1 MNQLGADILI
11 LTVILLAFDGCYL
24 YANTNMFRNLVFQI
38 QGKNMTIR
46 PESVVICYFAL
57 IVGLY
62 YFIIKD
68 NKSPL
73 EAFLL
78 GVVIYG
84 VYDST
89 NYATLTNY
97 TASFALKDTL
107 WGGILFALVTF
118 SFQQIKNRQFSK
130 KGSKIH
136 IGL

>member
-1 MNQLGADILI
+1 MLNQAVAVDILI
-11 LTVILLAFDGCYL
+11 LTIILLAFDGCYL
-24 YANTNMFRNLVFQI
+24 YANAKTFRNLVFDI

-46 PESVVICYFAL
+46 PESVVLCYFAI

-78 GVVIYG
+78 GFMVYG

-89 NYATLTNY
+89 NYATLSNY
-97 TASFALKDTL
+97 TATFALMDTL
-107 WGGILFALVTF
+107 WGGVLFALVTF
-118 SFQQIKNRQFSK
+118 FFQQIKNY
-130 KGSKIH
+130 
-136 IGL
+136 

>member
-1 MNQLGADILI
+1 
-11 LTVILLAFDGCYL
+11 
-24 YANTNMFRNLVFQI
+24 
-38 QGKNMTIR
+38 MTIR
-46 PESVVICYFAL
+46 PESVVFCYFA
-57 IVGLY
+57 IIAGLY

-78 GVVIYG
+78 GLVIYG

-89 NYATLTNY
+89 NYATLSNY

-118 SFQQIKNRQFSK
+118 SFQQIKKYRDAKRLDKVQ
-130 KGSKIH
+130 
-136 IGL
+136 

>member
-1 MNQLGADILI
+1 MVFPCPIIYNMLNQAVAVDILI
-11 LTVILLAFDGCYL
+11 LTIILLAFDGCYL
-24 YANTNMFRNLVFQI
+24 YANAKTFRNLVFDI

-46 PESVVICYFAL
+46 PESVVLCYFAI

-78 GVVIYG
+78 GFMVYG

-89 NYATLTNY
+89 NYATLSNY
-97 TASFALKDTL
+97 TATFALMDTL
-107 WGGILFALVTF
+107 WGGVLFALVTF
-118 SFQQIKNRQFSK
+118 FFQQIKNY
-130 KGSKIH
+130 
-136 IGL
+136 

>member
-1 MNQLGADILI
+1 MNQAVDIFI

-24 YANTNMFRNLVFQI
+24 YANAKTFQNLVFNI
-38 QGKNMTIR
+38 QGKKMTMR
-46 PESVVICYFAL
+46 YESVVLCYIAL

-78 GVVIYG
+78 GFVIYA
-84 VYDST
+84 VYDTT
-89 NYATLTNY
+89 NYATLANY
-97 TASFALKDTL
+97 PASFAIMDAL

-118 SFQQIKNRQFSK
+118 CFQHFKNYLSK
-130 KGSKIH
+130 
-136 IGL
+136 

>member
-1 MNQLGADILI
+1 MIQLGVDIFI

-24 YANTNMFRNLVFQI
+24 YANTKTFRNLVFNI

-46 PESVVICYFAL
+46 PESVVLCYFAI

-62 YFIIKD
+62 YFIIKE

-89 NYATLTNY
+89 NYATLSNY
-97 TASFALKDTL
+97 TASFAFMDTL

-118 SFQQIKNRQFSK
+118 CFQQIKKYRK
-130 KGSKIH
+130 TIR
-136 IGL
+136 